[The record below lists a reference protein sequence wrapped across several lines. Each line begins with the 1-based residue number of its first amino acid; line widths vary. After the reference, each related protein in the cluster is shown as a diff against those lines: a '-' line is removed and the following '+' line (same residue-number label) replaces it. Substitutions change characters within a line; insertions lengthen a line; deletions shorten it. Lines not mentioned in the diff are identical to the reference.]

1 MKGILFKPDMIQ
13 AIIEG
18 RKTVTRRAEAG
29 LREINQ
35 EPDKWTCIGR
45 DYEEGFED
53 YFVFRARPEIR
64 LVKPR
69 YQVGETVYIKEKAL
83 YWDGGAG
90 GCSNIAYQDDPEIPQ
105 LLEDNNRLLITRETE
120 NILAGE
126 PVVGKWQWKSPL
138 FMAEEDARYFLEITD
153 VRAERL
159 QEISSYDI
167 EREGLPYKINRDDTH
182 ETHDSEIAIEWFRN
196 IWNSINKE
204 KWESNPWVFVY
215 TFRNKEGK

>member
-1 MKGILFKPDMIQ
+1 VKGIIFKPDMIQ

-159 QEISSYDI
+159 QEIT
-167 EREGLPYKINRDDTH
+167 REDCRAEGITKIQCDCG
-182 ETHDSEIAIEWFRN
+182 ECIDSTEIGTYQDL
-196 IWNSINKE
+196 WNSINKE

-215 TFRNKEGK
+215 TFRMKR

>member
-1 MKGILFKPDMIQ
+1 MKGIIFKPDMIQ

-138 FMAEEDARYFLEITD
+138 FMAEEDARYFLEITGNS
-153 VRAERL
+153 AERL
-159 QEISSYDI
+159 SLPLSPE
-167 EREGLPYKINRDDTH
+167 ELKLEGGEAALSLLEKINGL
-182 ETHDSEIAIEWFRN
+182 
-196 IWNSINKE
+196 
-204 KWESNPWVFVY
+204 WVFTY